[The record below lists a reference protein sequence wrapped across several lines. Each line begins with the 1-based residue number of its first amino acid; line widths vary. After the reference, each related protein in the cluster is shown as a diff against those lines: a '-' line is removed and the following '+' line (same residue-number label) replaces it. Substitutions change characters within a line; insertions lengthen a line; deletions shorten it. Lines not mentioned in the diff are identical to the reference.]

1 MEKVIKILK
10 KYPSGQTSIIQILQE
25 VQSEYN
31 YLPKDV
37 VTFIARKLHMPLS
50 KIYGI
55 ATFFTA
61 FSLKPRGRHCLTVCM
76 GTACHVRGAPEV
88 LLCLEDEL
96 GIAAGET
103 SNDRKYTLETV
114 NCLGSCALAPI
125 VVVDGKYHGQVTVR
139 AVDKIIKGVK

>member
-10 KYPSGQTSIIQILQE
+10 KYPAGEASILQILQE

-37 VTFIARKLHMPLS
+37 LTDIARRLHVPLS

-55 ATFFTA
+55 ATFFAA
-61 FSLKPRGRHCLTVCM
+61 FSLEPRGRHCLTVCM

-88 LLCLEDEL
+88 LLCLEDKL

-103 SNDRKYTLETV
+103 SQDREYTLETV
-114 NCLGSCALAPI
+114 NCLGACALAPI
-125 VVVDGKYHGQVTVR
+125 VVVDGKYHGQVSAR
-139 AVDKIIKGVK
+139 AVDKIVKEVK